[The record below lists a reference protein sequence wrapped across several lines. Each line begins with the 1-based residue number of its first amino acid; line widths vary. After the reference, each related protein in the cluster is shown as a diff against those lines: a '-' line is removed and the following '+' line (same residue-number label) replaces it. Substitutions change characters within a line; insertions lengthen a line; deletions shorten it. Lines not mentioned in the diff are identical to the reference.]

1 MGKIIIF
8 YTPIVEVIDFYTR
21 IVNEIILQNSKDE
34 IVIVKCNGSEGLK
47 NCISNTNSNYY
58 KCKLCK
64 NKLESL
70 TKNSTHENLKVDYY
84 NKHNKYSLID
94 VTTIEDLKKLTYK
107 GVNIG
112 MGIHSATITILK
124 DHKYD
129 PSDNINLINKIC
141 FTSKKTI
148 DYLSDYSKKDIKRIY
163 VFNGR
168 VSHYNAVVEFSKLH
182 NINYSTFETTSVKDK
197 FIEIEDNIIHNKRIY
212 ASSIIEHWDKAN
224 SLDKY
229 KIGKSFFEKN
239 VKNNHSSDYITPI
252 YTKYQK
258 TGLIPFN
265 LKKNKPIIF
274 FGSSRNEY
282 ESVEGWNNNFMSGD
296 DEQIV
301 IEICSRLPK
310 MDFVYREHP
319 NLKLQNNTQT
329 QNIQKFRYIKNLTL
343 IDSHSKVSSYE
354 LIKNANKVIVFGST
368 IGVESNYLGIP
379 TICLGPSLYED
390 LNITYKPKDFSELK
404 YLIEKKELNPL
415 PNLDSI
421 KYGYFE
427 LSKGKRI
434 SFDSINL
441 NLKVNWI
448 DRALIFLSKIASLIF
463 KFFHKKYKI
472 KYMISD
478 PRIRKQLINILKS

>member
-8 YTPIVEVIDFYTR
+8 YTPIIEVIDFYTR

-64 NKLESL
+64 NKLDSL
-70 TKNSTHENLKVDYY
+70 LKNSTHENLKIDYY
-84 NKHNKYSLID
+84 DKSNKYSLID
-94 VTTIEDLKKLTYK
+94 VKTIEELKKLIYK

-112 MGIHSATITILK
+112 RGIHSATITILK

-129 PSDNINLINKIC
+129 PLKHINLINKIS

-148 DYLSDYSKKDIKRIY
+148 DYLNSCFKKDIKRIY

-212 ASSIIEHWDKAN
+212 ANSIIQHWDNAN

-229 KIGKSFFEKN
+229 KIGESFFEKN
-239 VKNNHSSDYITPI
+239 VNSSHSSDYLTPI

-258 TGLIPFN
+258 IGLIPPKF
-265 LKKNKPIIF
+265 KNNKSIIF

-301 IEICSRLPK
+301 IEICSIMPE
-310 MDFVYREHP
+310 MNFVYREHP

-329 QNIQKFRYIKNLTL
+329 QNIKKFKNIKNLTL
-343 IDSHSKVSSYE
+343 IDSYSKVSSYE
-354 LIKNANKVIVFGST
+354 LLKNAHKVIVFGST
-368 IGVESNYLGIP
+368 IGVESNYLGKP

-390 LNITYKPKDFSELK
+390 LNITYKPKDFGELK
-404 YLIEKKELNPL
+404 SLLEKKDLKPL
-415 PNLDSI
+415 PCLDSI

-427 LSKGKRI
+427 LTKGKSI
-434 SFDSINL
+434 SLDSIKL
-441 NLKVNWI
+441 NLELSLF
-448 DRALIFLSKIASLIF
+448 DRSLIF
-463 KFFHKKYKI
+463 SNKIWILFLNLFNKKYKI
-472 KYMISD
+472 KNIISD
-478 PRIRKQLINILKS
+478 PRIRKQLIKILKF